1 MDSQYK
7 IASIIRMGISYLGT
21 GLDDN
26 SKKGIED
33 DIDTELTAEIEKL
46 SMDELTQV
54 EDYIVIALGYV
65 SEIVTSLGCIIEKEK
80 NDSVSNFLG
89 HTLLDVKSSLSND
102 YKRLSSA
109 LKLYGQAIS
118 KLRTRKQELENNQEI
133 VNNK

>member
-7 IASIIRMGISYLGT
+7 IAAIIRMGINYLGT

-33 DIDTELTAEIEKL
+33 DIDKELTAEIEKL

-65 SEIVTSLGCIIEKEK
+65 SEIVTSLECIIEKEK

-89 HTLLDVKSSLSND
+89 HTLLDVKSSLSYD
-102 YKRLSSA
+102 YKRLSLA

-118 KLRTRKQELENNQEI
+118 MLRKRKQELENNQEI